1 MQIGLIHYIYILF
14 IITIIVFMIMRIDII
29 LVCILGL
36 FTIGYVYSGSIL
48 EGVQT
53 VYRGIIVSG
62 IEFWN
67 IIVIIS
73 LIVSMSNVLSDIGAD
88 VIMIRPIN
96 KLIKKPTSGFWLM
109 GLMMMIS
116 SFILWPSPAV
126 ALIGAIILPA
136 AIKAGLPSIWAA
148 CTMNIFGHG
157 VAISADYFIQGAP
170 SITAKGANISD
181 PAILMKAQLPLWIT
195 MSIVTTVVSFL
206 MMKRDLKKTV
216 YKEELLTE
224 SKDNNSQI
232 SEKVKIVSIITP
244 LVFLLTIYLM
254 FRYKLKGGDAAALIS
269 GVSVIVMIFAVI
281 VKNEFKNV
289 LTTVSEYIKSGFI
302 FGIKTFAPI
311 LIVGAFFFLGNEETS
326 IKILGNEARG
336 YLSDIGLY
344 ISNNISLSKY
354 SAIIIQ
360 AITSIISGLGGAGFS
375 ALPLV
380 GTISKTLSSAVNI
393 DTVNLASLGQIFA
406 MWVGGG
412 TITPWGVIPVAA
424 ICKVD
429 PLELSK
435 KNIVPV
441 FTGFAVTVI
450 MAVVIF

>member
-1 MQIGLIHYIYILF
+1 MQIGLIHYIYISF
-14 IITIIVFMIMRIDII
+14 IIIIIVFLIMRKDII
-29 LVCILGL
+29 LICILGL
-36 FTIGYVYSGSIL
+36 FTIGYIYSGSIL

-62 IEFWN
+62 TEFWN

-73 LIVSMSNVLSDIGAD
+73 LIVSMSNVLTDIGAD
-88 VIMIRPIN
+88 VIMIQPIN
-96 KLIKKPTSGFWLM
+96 KLIKKPSSSFWVM
-109 GLMMMIS
+109 GLMMMVS

-170 SITAKGANISD
+170 SITAKGASISD

-206 MMKRDLKKTV
+206 MMKRDIKKTV
-216 YKEELLTE
+216 YKEKSLIE
-224 SKDNNSQI
+224 KKKNNSLL
-232 SEKVKIVSIITP
+232 SEKVKIVAIITP
-244 LVFLLTIYLM
+244 LIFLFTIYLM
-254 FRYKLKGGDAAALIS
+254 YKYQFKGGDAAALIS
-269 GVSVIVMIFAVI
+269 GVSVIIMILAVI
-281 VKNEFKNV
+281 VKNDFKNV
-289 LTTVSEYIKSGFI
+289 LATVSEYIKSGFI

-326 IKILGNEARG
+326 IKILGDQARG

-344 ISNNISLSKY
+344 ISNTISLSKY
-354 SAIIIQ
+354 SAVIIQ
-360 AITSIISGLGGAGFS
+360 SVTSLISGLGGAGFS

-429 PLELSK
+429 PVELSK
-435 KNIVPV
+435 KNIIPV
-441 FTGFAVTVI
+441 FTGFIVTIIVAVI
-450 MAVVIF
+450 IF